1 MPAGLLDGTRSFPG
15 ASAWDDGRVSDF
27 IADRAY
33 ARVYKTPR
41 RTDIHEFLCEAVAQ
55 SGGQLLYA
63 SDPTRSPIY
72 LGIQTGS
79 NERVGVL
86 VYPFRANHQ
95 KIKNRPDDE
104 HRIQIRYGGEK
115 SWKVDH
121 PVGQDIAGVDTTLV
135 VGAHLDAGLLIGLD
149 PLLYD
154 PLPMGI
160 SVEFKEANV
169 AAALSSGWHVFERDN
184 LSGSKRVNPRSSGGL
199 ETIVLFTPDRLLDY
213 VRLERTATD
222 LALDHA
228 LRFVAANEAAVAKPA
243 AQHVVASTHE
253 LEAQFEMTSAEIL
266 TMIGEANRLKTAVRG
281 GVAEHHLGKQ
291 LVADPAVAEV
301 ASIDRDSMHDF
312 DVVMITGQHV
322 RVECKNASP
331 KKYADGTIKVEIQKT
346 RATQGDPAGRLY
358 RVDQF
363 DVVAACLKGPTGK
376 WEFRYRR
383 TSLLAEH
390 PEHKGRLAPLQ
401 RVTEDW
407 ATTLREAL

>member
-1 MPAGLLDGTRSFPG
+1 M
-15 ASAWDDGRVSDF
+15 SDF
-27 IADRAY
+27 VADRAY
-33 ARVYKTPR
+33 ARVYNTPS
-41 RTDIHEFLCEAVAQ
+41 RTDVHAFLCEAVSQ

-63 SDPTRSPIY
+63 SDPKRSPIY

-86 VYPFRANHQ
+86 VYPFRANHR

-104 HRIQIRYGGEK
+104 HRMQIRYGREE
-115 SWKVDH
+115 SWKEDH

-135 VGAHLDAGLLIGLD
+135 VGVHLDAGLLIGLD
-149 PLLYD
+149 PSLYD

-160 SVEFKEANV
+160 SIEFKDANV
-169 AAALSSGWHVFERDN
+169 AGALGSGWHVFERDN
-184 LSGSKRVNPRSSGGL
+184 LSGRKRVNPRSAAGL
-199 ETIVLFTPDRLLDY
+199 ETIVMFAPNRFLDY
-213 VRLERTATD
+213 VRFERTATD
-222 LALDHA
+222 LALEPA
-228 LRFVAANEAAVAKPA
+228 LRFVTASEAAVPTPA
-243 AQHVVASTHE
+243 SRHVVASTHE

-281 GVAEHHLGKQ
+281 GVAEHHLGKK
-291 LVADPAVAEV
+291 LLGDPKVAEV

-331 KKYADGTIKVEIQKT
+331 KRYADGTIKVEIQKT

-383 TSLLAEH
+383 TSLLTEH

-401 RVTEDW
+401 RVTDDW
-407 ATTLREAL
+407 ATTLQEAL